1 MTVEVV
7 IVTEALLAPTGIV
20 SGPVHAGEPVQPEK
34 VATWTPDGSPSL
46 TRTDTVDD
54 GSLETTTRFRV
65 MVAVN
70 ELPPLT
76 AVGFKMTLP
85 IVSGGGVMV
94 TFSLSCEPAPSDA
107 MTVAEMFEVTPLV
120 AVRLPLVCCW
130 VVEVQAAGI
139 EGSPLMVNALV
150 GLLAT
155 VTLTPPNG
163 AGPDSVAFVITLE
176 PPAMVVIGLPLK
188 SSMTNEASGG
198 MTTDPPVS
206 MVSDCTRETRFRFA
220 PDESL

>member
-1 MTVEVV
+1 M
-7 IVTEALLAPTGIV
+7 V
-20 SGPVHAGEPVQPEK
+20 SGPVQAGEPVQPEK

-107 MTVAEMFEVTPLV
+107 MTVAEMFEVAPLGAGRV
-120 AVRLPLVCCW
+120 ALVCCW
-130 VVEVQAAGI
+130 GVEVRAAGV
-139 EGSPLMVNALV
+139 GGAPVMVDAH
-150 GLLAT
+150 G
-155 VTLTPPNG
+155 
-163 AGPDSVAFVITLE
+163 
-176 PPAMVVIGLPLK
+176 
-188 SSMTNEASGG
+188 
-198 MTTDPPVS
+198 
-206 MVSDCTRETRFRFA
+206 
-220 PDESL
+220 

>member
-1 MTVEVV
+1 M
-7 IVTEALLAPTGIV
+7 V
-20 SGPVHAGEPVQPEK
+20 SGPVQAGEPVQPEK
-34 VATWTPDGSPSL
+34 IATWTPDGSPSL

-70 ELPPLT
+70 ELPPVTL
-76 AVGFKMTLP
+76 VGFRMTLP

-94 TFSLSCEPAPSDA
+94 TFSLRGEPAPSDA
-107 MTVAEMFEVTPLV
+107 VTVAEIFEVALLV

-130 VVEVQAAGI
+130 VVEVQAAGM

-188 SSMTNEASGG
+188 SSMANEASGG
-198 MTTDPPVS
+198 RANRPPGGVGGGWS
-206 MVSDCTRETRFRFA
+206 RR
-220 PDESL
+220 